1 MWPGQHAIYTVV
13 DSFNMGIIRFNF
25 SLMFVN
31 ISPREDSL
39 QETLS
44 SLRFATKVRL
54 LSFMKLDNIEFV

>member
-1 MWPGQHAIYTVV
+1 
-13 DSFNMGIIRFNF
+13 MGIIRFNF